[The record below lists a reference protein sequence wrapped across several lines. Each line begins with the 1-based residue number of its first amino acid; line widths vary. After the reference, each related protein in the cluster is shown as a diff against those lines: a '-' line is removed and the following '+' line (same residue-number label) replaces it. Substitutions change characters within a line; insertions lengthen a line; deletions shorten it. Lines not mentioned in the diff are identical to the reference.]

1 MRRLRVAGESLH
13 VAKNIYKTVNLELF
27 RPNFDATVLRIVL
40 R

>member
-1 MRRLRVAGESLH
+1 MRRLRVAGVSLH
-13 VAKNIYKTVNLELF
+13 VVKSIHKTVKFELF